1 MHLRRMNIP
10 NQTRGFHMNYTQ
22 KSKIKQDSA
31 TKNIVSDAWIGI
43 IMLPSRLVG
52 FTNYETTIE
61 KTTSGRDMYLFRGD
75 LQLSEDDATC
85 PECGSKMHVH
95 GSYESNLRHLCFG
108 SKLSCVCFDKVR
120 YYCPH
125 CGYTQN
131 IPSFL
136 TASIQ
141 DGFILPSI

>member
-52 FTNYETTIE
+52 FTNYETRIE

-125 CGYTQN
+125 CGYTHMQHIPFKAEGHN
-131 IPSFL
+131 ITCEL
-136 TASIQ
+136 
-141 DGFILPSI
+141 